1 MLLEQFQSF
10 RELEIPPKQL
20 QMNELLD
27 MFERLEAL
35 KNKPSSPNIPP
46 GMEHG
51 ELEVV
56 RRGEEIWP
64 YGLMR
69 NLCVQAWKALLKD
82 SAEREQAMK
91 EHLER

>member
-56 RRGEEIWP
+56 RRG
-64 YGLMR
+64 
-69 NLCVQAWKALLKD
+69 
-82 SAEREQAMK
+82 
-91 EHLER
+91 